1 MDNRRENRPLREAM
15 EERYIEWIIGLE
27 RVTSVLRLVQ
37 TLIVLMEWL
46 LPLL

>member
-1 MDNRRENRPLREAM
+1 M

-46 LPLL
+46 FAVA